1 MRRSLVLGLFF
12 SLVAASTMACGA
24 ESSSSDPGLDNA
36 PPADEQQEE
45 EVVSGVTKLASKL
58 QDPDSLTT
66 FGDSIYFAT
75 TYGYATQ
82 QFAQYNHDIWVKT
95 GSGRA
100 KRLYKELY
108 GATWGMVA
116 TKNGI
121 YEINEGYA
129 SVMRYPLDGSNKEGE
144 SILHNSYD
152 YPGDEMPVVGIRA
165 LAADDDGVVVAL
177 RSSEDDSK
185 PGDITALTPTGK
197 NPKKLGATAGGASAL
212 HLAGGKVYVGARN
225 GDVLVANRDGSGSL
239 TKVAS
244 GEGVVTSIAVAGDD
258 VFFSTDKGLFAKR
271 KGVAAVERLSAE
283 GAGDLAIVRDQ
294 LLFGQWKKGVNAIP
308 LAGGATKLVLKIDA
322 PSSVLSANGFVWVTD
337 KSYGRCR
344 QTDEGQACAFDG
356 SAFRVKF

>member
-1 MRRSLVLGLFF
+1 MRRSIVLGLF
-12 SLVAASTMACGA
+12 SCLALASTMACST
-24 ESSSSDPGLDNA
+24 ESSSDPGIDNA
-36 PPADEQQEE
+36 PPADEQAEE

-58 QDPDSLTT
+58 QDPDSLSS

-100 KRLYKELY
+100 KRLYKGLY
-108 GATWGMVA
+108 GASWAQVA

-144 SILHNSYD
+144 SIIHNSYD
-152 YPGDEMPVVGIRA
+152 YPGDESPEVGIRA

-177 RSSEDDSK
+177 RSSPDDAK

-212 HLAGGKVYVGARN
+212 RLAAGKVFIGARN
-225 GDVLVANRDGSGSL
+225 GDVYVANRDGSGSM

-244 GEGVVTSIAVAGDD
+244 GEGTVGSIAVAGED
-258 VFFSTDKGLFAKR
+258 VFFSTDKGLFVKR
-271 KGVAAVERLSAE
+271 KGAAPAQKLVAEEGIGELAV
-283 GAGDLAIVRDQ
+283 VRDQ
-294 LLFGQWKKGVNAIP
+294 LLFAQWKKGVQAMP
-308 LAGGATKLVLKIDA
+308 LAGGASKMVLKTGS
-322 PSSVLSANGFVWVTD
+322 PSSVLDANGFVWVTD
-337 KSYGRCR
+337 KSYGRCT

-356 SAFRVKF
+356 TAFRVKF